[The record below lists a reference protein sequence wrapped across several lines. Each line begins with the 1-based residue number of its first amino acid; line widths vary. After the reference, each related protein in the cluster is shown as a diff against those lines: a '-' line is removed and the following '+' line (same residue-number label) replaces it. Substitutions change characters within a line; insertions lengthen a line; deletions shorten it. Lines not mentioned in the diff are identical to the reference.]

1 MDFNLMF
8 SLPNAFQTPPLRLL
22 DYGILRIEGPD
33 AATFLQGQLTSHV
46 LAQTTQGARL
56 SAYCSPKG
64 RVLTSG
70 VLLKTGETR
79 FDWVL
84 PLASVAQTLKRLRL
98 FVLRAK
104 VTLSDQTLNCPLVGW
119 LNPPQSIW
127 GATTPQTW
135 VWTEAYPQWTLPET
149 PDTWF
154 VRLPP
159 VEGVER
165 VITIQP
171 NQVSIS
177 EKEERQK
184 ALWDYLVLRSGVLW
198 VGPEQV
204 DQWIPQM
211 LHYESL
217 GAIHFQK
224 GCYTGQEVIAR
235 SQFRGQI
242 KRRLQLLRSPFPLQI
257 GDALGS
263 HPNFDPEDA
272 MATVIQSQWAPV
284 PGSDS
289 DYLIA
294 ACLPISSDPSAENV
308 FFARGHDQALVSV
321 PLPYPLKKDI

>member
-1 MDFNLMF
+1 MNKLTYRGYV
-8 SLPNAFQTPPLRLL
+8 ARV

-46 LAQTTQGARL
+46 LAQTPQGARL

-64 RVLTSG
+64 RILTSG
-70 VLLKTGETR
+70 LLVKTGTAR

-84 PLASVAQTLKRLRL
+84 PLASVAETLKRLRL

-104 VTLSDQTLNCPLVGW
+104 VTLSDQTAICPLVGW
-119 LNPPQSIW
+119 LNPPASIW
-127 GATTPQTW
+127 GSTVPQPG
-135 VWTEAYPQWTLPET
+135 VWTDAYPQWTLPET

-165 VITIQP
+165 VITTQP
-171 NQVSIS
+171 HPVQVP
-177 EKEERQK
+177 EKEEGQK
-184 ALWDYLVLRSGVLW
+184 ALWDYLALRSGVLW
-198 VGPEQV
+198 VGPEQA

-242 KRRLQLLRSPFPLQI
+242 KRRLQLLRSSFPVQT
-257 GDALGS
+257 GDELGL
-263 HPNFDPEDA
+263 HPDFGPEEA
-272 MATVIQSQWAPV
+272 VATVIQSLPV
-284 PGSDS
+284 AGSDG

-294 ACLPISSDPSAENV
+294 ACLNRPADSSEENV
-308 FFARGHDQALVSV
+308 VFARGHEQALERVC
-321 PLPYPLKKDI
+321 LPYPLKKDI